1 MPNYTPEQI
10 AAMRVSGATVREV
23 EAVLCRNITAKE
35 QVVVD
40 RAMAGT
46 KLQRKLKKERG
57 PKTNAQK
64 VKDFRNRDRLVPYAD
79 PEDAKRRAR
88 LEKDPAKWLRF
99 YLEDRFPLPFGEVHL
114 KMIQAC
120 IRAMVTG
127 SSITIAAPRGFGK
140 TAVEWGMALYGVLTG
155 LCRFPVVIGWKATA
169 GAELLDQWL
178 NALSTNT
185 RLAADYPCQCAPF
198 AESCQSTRLKG
209 ILREIETEEKAG
221 CDVRKVRGCVILPD
235 VKEPTTGRTMPQCAL
250 AGASMNGSI
259 KGLNIGLLSGESLRP
274 DVALLDDPQ
283 DEQTADS
290 PILIK
295 KVIKK
300 IDYGIRSLAG
310 PRRRL
315 TVMAAVTCVN
325 AGDVSEHLL
334 TRPGTEVIITGQITS
349 WPKGWDEKDSATR
362 TLWDAWNQERLT
374 GLENLDGG
382 KRARAFY
389 KAHKAELIEGMAV
402 SWKERFHQSDGLRVG
417 DPDAL
422 YAAMWDFY
430 ELGESAFMSERQ
442 NTPIKEGVTV
452 NSVSAGI
459 IRSRVDKTRAAGVVP
474 EWAKIVIG
482 STDVNPSYG
491 ISTVILAF
499 GNNQR
504 SAVLWYGIHPMECK
518 FEWTD
523 AQKKGYIANELEK
536 HGKEISALPCKATD
550 WVIDGGGSPEN
561 TVIDFS
567 ATAQRL
573 LGISAITAF
582 GRAGKQY
589 TTREKKEYGVKVRE
603 QAHVVRASTLRQW
616 IIWNEHYWLE
626 QAGLAWTGTPSAP
639 GSCELPAGNH
649 DEFAEQA
656 SREYITGKVE
666 LNGRMIYDV
675 KRSTLKHDFG
685 DCMAQGYAFAAV
697 LGIGTGGGGEVKQ
710 SQRKKYTQAEL
721 RRA

>member
-1 MPNYTPEQI
+1 MTKANKKSAEEKRSEVLRRLEI
-10 AAMRVSGATVREV
+10 IEDRRFSDDGAKSSAEKMRDS
-23 EAVLCRNITAKE
+23 
-35 QVVVD
+35 
-40 RAMAGT
+40 
-46 KLQRKLKKERG
+46 
-57 PKTNAQK
+57 
-64 VKDFRNRDRLVPYAD
+64 RNRDRLVPYAD

-88 LEKDPAKWLRF
+88 LEKDPAKWLRW

-178 NALSTNT
+178 TALSTNE

-290 PILIK
+290 PMLIK

-430 ELGESAFMSERQ
+430 DLGEAAFMAERQ
-442 NTPIKEGVTV
+442 NTPIKEGTTV
-452 NSVSAGI
+452 YN
-459 IRSRVDKTRAAGVVP
+459 IRPRNITDKTTDRHAGEVP
-474 EWAKIVIG
+474 GDVSQTVLAI
-482 STDVNPSYG
+482 DVNPSIGLTWGVVGFGQSIAHVIEYG
-491 ISTVILAF
+491 RVPLALSKDIPEQELGRIVYESIVTHVKALSHRPYRIGIAGFDIRGWNYETAYNLSAMGTRATGVQMIGTMGFGSRQYKPRWKSGGRSGSYWHEVIDDKRRKYLAYCSCF
-499 GNNQR
+499 WR
-504 SAVLWYGIHPMECK
+504 EV
-518 FEWTD
+518 
-523 AQKKGYIANELEK
+523 AQKSWL
-536 HGKEISALPCKATD
+536 
-550 WVIDGGGSPEN
+550 GS
-561 TVIDFS
+561 IGS
-567 ATAQRL
+567 
-573 LGISAITAF
+573 
-582 GRAGKQY
+582 
-589 TTREKKEYGVKVRE
+589 
-603 QAHVVRASTLRQW
+603 
-616 IIWNEHYWLE
+616 
-626 QAGLAWTGTPSAP
+626 P
-639 GSCELPAGNH
+639 GSCDLPKGRH
-649 DEFAEQA
+649 DDFAEQIC
-656 SREYITGKVE
+656 REPLLSKTDTVMGVRWEYATLPGQHDM
-666 LNGRMIYDV
+666 GDV
-675 KRSTLKHDFG
+675 MQIAYMLAD
-685 DCMAQGYAFAAV
+685 Y
-697 LGIGTGGGGEVKQ
+697 LGLGTGGVVAEKQ
-710 SQRKKYTQAEL
+710 SSRKKYSQADL
-721 RRA
+721 RR